1 MLKLS
6 KKIAAIFSLA
16 LAVLLLVA
24 GGMLLWYQGAS
35 QPQIEGRRQLA
46 PRTPLAPATPGAPP
60 TPALSAKPVTPSAVA
75 GASIDIVRDADA
87 VAHVYAKTTDDAYFG
102 LGFAHAQDRLWQ
114 LEMHRRIASGRLS
127 EILGPSALDTDRF
140 LRTLGV
146 RRNAEAIMAHLAPD
160 AQAALRAYADGINA
174 YLRQRRGPLPPE
186 FVMTGAP
193 SPELWQPADSIAW
206 QTMMAWDLGA
216 NWTQELMRMR
226 LSQRL
231 SLAQINQIL
240 PPYPGDPVLA
250 TQDYT
255 GWYRTLAGS
264 TAQLAAVAAVAPSS
278 HVEGMGSNNWVVAG
292 SRTESGKPLLAND
305 PHLSLTAPALWYLA
319 HLSAPGLNV
328 IGASMPGVPGIIL
341 GHNDRVAWGFTNT
354 SPDVQD
360 LYIEHV
366 NPADPTQYQTP
377 AGWAAFDSRTE
388 TIRVKGQAAVPLL
401 VRTTRHGPV
410 LSGALPI
417 VDRSPLDAR
426 THVVAFAWTALRPD
440 DLTAQAAL
448 RFNHATDWN
457 QFLAAARDFGAPQQN
472 IGYADVEGNIGFIA
486 PGRVPI
492 RGPDNDLHGLAPA
505 PGWDARYDW
514 QGFIDFDDL
523 PRQFNPAS
531 QRIVTANQKIIGAT
545 DAHFITSEWSLPYR
559 ANRIG
564 ELLDATPHHS
574 IDSFTAMQYDHVS
587 LAARDLLPIVRRT
600 VPQSARATQ
609 AMQLLAGW
617 SGSMDADRPEPLIFN
632 AWMRELSR
640 RLLLVPLGPAL
651 MRDYYD
657 QRNTQPLLIEVLK
670 NQQGASHW
678 CRVPADGALAGAADC
693 AGLLSVSLESTL
705 AALET
710 RYGGTPA
717 SWRWGQAHVA
727 RMSHQPFGK
736 VPLLA
741 RVFDLTAP
749 VPGDTYTI
757 NVGRYTF
764 RDDADPFAS
773 RHAAGFRG
781 IYDLSNLENSR
792 FIQSSGQS
800 GNRLSPWYGDY
811 AKLWAG
817 GHSIPMRTQRAEVE
831 KNRIGTLTLI
841 R

>member
-1 MLKLS
+1 MLTLL
-6 KKIAAIFSLA
+6 KKIAAVFGIV
-16 LAVLLLVA
+16 LAVLLMLA
-24 GGMLLWYQGAS
+24 GATLLWYQGAT
-35 QPQIEGRRQLA
+35 QPQIEGRLQLA
-46 PRTPLAPATPGAPP
+46 PAMSTVPAAPAGAP
-60 TPALSAKPVTPSAVA
+60 
-75 GASIDIVRDADA
+75 IDIVRDAAA
-87 VAHVYAKTTDDAYFG
+87 VAHVYASTTTDAYFG

-114 LEMHRRIASGRLS
+114 LEMHRRIAAGRLA
-127 EILGPSALDTDRF
+127 EVLGPTALDTDRF

-146 RRNAEAIMAHLAPD
+146 RRNAEAILTRLAPD

-174 YLRQRRGPLPPE
+174 YLRQRHGPLPPE
-186 FVMTGAP
+186 FILTGTP
-193 SPELWQPADSIAW
+193 SPEPWQPADSIAW

-216 NWTQELMRMR
+216 NWSQELMRMR

-264 TAQLAAVAAVAPSS
+264 TAQLAAVAAIAPSS
-278 HVEGMGSNNWVVAG
+278 QVEGMGSNNWVIAG

-305 PHLSLTAPALWYLA
+305 PHLSLTTPALWYLA

-341 GHNDRVAWGFTNT
+341 GHNERIAWGFTNT
-354 SPDVQD
+354 APDVQD
-360 LYIEHV
+360 LYVEHV
-366 NPADPTQYQTP
+366 NPTDPGQYQTP
-377 AGWAAFDSRTE
+377 EGWAAFITRTE
-388 TIRVKGQAAVPLL
+388 IIRVKGQADVRLL
-401 VRTTRHGPV
+401 VRGTRHGPV

-417 VDRSPLDAR
+417 VDRSALDAR
-426 THVVAFAWTALRPD
+426 THVIAFAWTALRPD

-448 RFNHATDWN
+448 RFNLATNWE
-457 QFLAAARDFGAPQQN
+457 QFLAAARDFSAPQQN
-472 IGYADVEGNIGFIA
+472 IGYADVDGNIGFVA

-492 RGPDNDLHGLAPA
+492 RGADNDLHGLAPA

-514 QGFIDFDDL
+514 QGFIAFDDL
-523 PRQFNPAS
+523 PRQFNPPS
-531 QRIVTANQKIIGAT
+531 QRIVTANQKIVGAT
-545 DAHFITSEWSLPYR
+545 DTHFLTSEWSLPYR
-559 ANRIG
+559 ADRIG
-564 ELLDATPHHS
+564 ALLDATPRHS

-600 VPQSARATQ
+600 VPQSARAVQ
-609 AMQLLAGW
+609 AMRLLAGW
-617 SGSMDADRPEPLIFN
+617 DGSMDTERPEPLIFN

-670 NQQGASHW
+670 NQQGAGHW

-693 AGLLSVSLESTL
+693 AGLLGVSLESTL
-705 AALET
+705 AALEAQ
-710 RYGGTPA
+710 YGGAPA
-717 SWRWGQAHVA
+717 TWRWGKAHVA
-727 RMSHQPFGK
+727 RMAHQPFGK

-741 RVFDLTAP
+741 RVFDLTVP

-757 NVGRYTF
+757 NVGRYSF
-764 RDDADPFAS
+764 KEEADPFAS
-773 RHAAGFRG
+773 RHAAGFRS

-800 GNRLSPWYGDY
+800 GNRLSPQYGDY
-811 AKLWAG
+811 ARLWAG
-817 GHSIPMRTQRAEVE
+817 GQTIPMRTQRTEVE
-831 KNRIGTLTLI
+831 KNRIGTLTLV